1 MDFDSTFFLR
11 ISFLE
16 LMRLIK
22 ERKSSYYLVSIKT
35 IVNPIFFL
43 NIPIVLKTLRILD
56 FELL

>member
-1 MDFDSTFFLR
+1 
-11 ISFLE
+11 
-16 LMRLIK
+16 MRLIK

-43 NIPIVLKTLRILD
+43 NIPIILKTLRILD